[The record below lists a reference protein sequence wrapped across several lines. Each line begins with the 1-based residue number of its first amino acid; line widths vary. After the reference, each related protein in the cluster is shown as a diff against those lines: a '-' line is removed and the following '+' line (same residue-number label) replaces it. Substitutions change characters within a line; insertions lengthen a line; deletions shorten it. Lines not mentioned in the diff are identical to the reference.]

1 MVRKKSRKEKR
12 KEGNNDKNEEQQKI
26 KEQLEQFMENSEMP
40 SMDEKE
46 SEQLEQDLKQGL
58 PQEDYFEVDNQ
69 LKNYANNLVESIFDF
84 YLENDLISEDS
95 YVRFRKETS
104 ASNIASLFFQ
114 IRTLKDSITA
124 VMNQIQQGN
133 VEPRMYEVLS
143 QLHQKYNE
151 AIKTQANFTLY
162 LEDSFKK
169 IAQEATENDN
179 AKNGIKQPTQE
190 DYDKQDAVEAP
201 IQDADNDEFVSAGS
215 RNIIKQIKE
224 ETKSV
229 DNENEDYDGELTDP
243 KNKQNIITKYTNKEN
258 LSQDLKDKKETSEH
272 SKSDI
277 KKLNDLI

>member
-1 MVRKKSRKEKR
+1 MVRKKSRMEKR
-12 KEGNNDKNEEQQKI
+12 EEGNNDKNEEQQKI

-201 IQDADNDEFVSAGS
+201 IQDTDNDEFVSAGS